1 MRNGRKGESPD
12 LPFFMWR
19 GEGRKK
25 DTPAVKYHQ
34 GFYKFLYLCC
44 FRYSLGLQPLI
55 RLKTFE

>member
-1 MRNGRKGESPD
+1 MRNGRKGEYPD
-12 LPFFMWR
+12 LLFLC
-19 GEGRKK
+19 GVVKDGRRILL
-25 DTPAVKYHQ
+25 PSYHQ